1 MSLSR
6 RCSIFLSKSRDFLC
20 QGCPSSLD
28 VILITAALC
37 RAVHMLGVNPSLL
50 WKLLSS
56 IMTGGSLAASREIWS
71 RDLGRGWALAKQ
83 MLLSEAECWMWWC
96 RCSDNTL
103 KGKNVAEGQQT
114 CIRTDDISLNVW
126 KKDTFLSQKDIYK
139 CSVVTVVTLKY
150 DCTDSCCERWS
161 TFQFQPL
168 LWGTMKRHP
177 SWELLSADGPNCFSG
192 EQTNVDAWL
201 TLLQSPSAHIL
212 PFSSRLCCLWETFA
226 L

>member
-1 MSLSR
+1 MLLYEAPSVISPGNVSSSSNLLSRTCGWFKSDMSTMSLSR

-96 RCSDNTL
+96 RCSDTPSRWHVEGEKRGRRTANVYQNRRYFTECVE
-103 KGKNVAEGQQT
+103 KGHFSVTERHLQT
-114 CIRTDDISLNVW
+114 
-126 KKDTFLSQKDIYK
+126 FGG
-139 CSVVTVVTLKY
+139 
-150 DCTDSCCERWS
+150 DSCHS
-161 TFQFQPL
+161 
-168 LWGTMKRHP
+168 KI
-177 SWELLSADGPNCFSG
+177 
-192 EQTNVDAWL
+192 WL
-201 TLLQSPSAHIL
+201 H
-212 PFSSRLCCLWETFA
+212 W
-226 L
+226 